1 MVASSRA
8 VLKVA
13 IEQWVPYTLVTEV
26 NGTMTVGGPM
36 GKLLDSFSRI
46 FNVDYMFVQ
55 PPDKAWGQKYPNGS
69 WDGMIGQL
77 QRREVE
83 FAVGPFGVT
92 HLREEVCDFTESMY
106 SENNAI
112 FMVRPTLQTDMAGFV
127 KPFSGTVWVL
137 ALVSLAVVVV
147 VMAWVAAA
155 EVRLFGSSWRW
166 SLAKATVWG
175 LKVFTQE
182 GSVDVPPFDGSR
194 LLAAVWLLASLV
206 FMSSYGGILTAMLT
220 VPRVTIPIDSLE
232 DLAAQDD
239 LPWKMEKSS
248 MTYQYFSEAKDGVRK
263 KVFDGLAGTIID
275 CWKSRHDV
283 VSGQFAAI
291 CDRTTM
297 KKVMSWDFSTTG
309 KCHTYISTENV
320 FSNIQIA
327 MAFQTNSTYREGANQ
342 IIRSFKQAGIL
353 DMWLGAEITN
363 VSQCL
368 RSPTT
373 DRSEGLSPLN
383 TGDLAGSF
391 LLLAGGLAAAAA
403 AFLLEAATSLC

>member
-1 MVASSRA
+1 MASSSRA

-13 IEQWVPYTLVTEV
+13 VEQWVPYTLVTEV

-55 PPDKAWGQKYPNGS
+55 PSDKAWGQKYPNGS

-92 HLREEVCDFTESMY
+92 HLREEVCDFTESMH

-127 KPFSGTVWVL
+127 KPFTVKVWVL

-166 SLAKATVWG
+166 SLTKATVWG

-194 LLAAVWLLASLV
+194 LLAAVWLLASFV

-283 VSGQFAAI
+283 ASGQFAAI

-363 VSQCL
+363 ISQCL
-368 RSPTT
+368 RSPIA
-373 DRSEGLSPLN
+373 DRSEGLFRLSM
-383 TGDLAGSF
+383 GDLAGSF